1 MVRPGLPIGGVS
13 NKRLAVIAVTT
24 ALVVVAV
31 VAFSIGLWKASA
43 KDGTRLD
50 IHRVEVSPQD
60 VRKSWTP
67 ERLQDAKQG
76 DPMPN
81 ITE

>member
-24 ALVVVAV
+24 ALVVAV

>member
-1 MVRPGLPIGGVS
+1 MARPGLPIGGVS

-24 ALVVVAV
+24 ALVVAV